1 MNAEFYINLTKMKT
15 LQNASI
21 IESIKD
27 IYFKS
32 EQKAQFESCGKITD
46 SQKEIFF
53 ENGSVRC
60 TKVSDGII
68 VEASAVGTKNLYG
81 VVAVVSKGTSMDD
94 AITAGKC
101 ALDNPVIMEGLID
114 GFKQKLKKFAS
125 VAALSIAPF
134 LVACAGGGHQPTLDQ
149 TAILNTDTI
158 PEMVQAFSQKI
169 REEANNVQNYDVT
182 KTPSGQEAQE
192 IYAALMN
199 GTMKVNVEG
208 DDDAQKAA
216 AQKAATAFA
225 RGLDQELRAKQK
237 LPGSENMFHTAAAE
251 PAAQPTEEVN

>member
-1 MNAEFYINLTKMKT
+1 MVKRGSYERRILHQFDQNEDAPERVNYRKHQGHLLQERAESPVRKLRQDYRL
-15 LQNASI
+15 A
-21 IESIKD
+21 EGD
-27 IYFKS
+27 IL
-32 EQKAQFESCGKITD
+32 
-46 SQKEIFF
+46 
-53 ENGSVRC
+53 R
-60 TKVSDGII
+60 
-68 VEASAVGTKNLYG
+68 KNLYG

-114 GFKQKLKKFAS
+114 SFKQKLKKFAS

-251 PAAQPTEEVN
+251 PAVQPTEEVN

>member
-81 VVAVVSKGTSMDD
+81 VVAVVSKETSIDD

-114 GFKQKLKKFAS
+114 SFKQKLKKFAS

-149 TAILNTDTI
+149 TAILNADTI

-182 KTPSGQEAQE
+182 KTPSEVSTLDDVEFCQWLTQEHGV
-192 IYAALMN
+192 AAIPLSVFCADPFPH
-199 GTMKVNVEG
+199 KLIRLC
-208 DDDAQKAA
+208 
-216 AQKAATAFA
+216 FA
-225 RGLDQELRAKQK
+225 KKESTLL
-237 LPGSENMFHTAAAE
+237 AAAE
-251 PAAQPTEEVN
+251 RLRQL